1 MKYFIPV
8 IFLVGACSAQPEKTI
23 RIAAASSLKNSL
35 DSVIS
40 QIKSTQG
47 YEIAVSYG
55 GSQLL
60 LSQIENGA
68 DYDIFISASE
78 QQSNMLLQKKMIS
91 NDQIKNI
98 LTNKLI
104 LVSSDLNLKNNWM
117 KKANSLKWSLGNKS
131 VPVGFYSEQVIKNL
145 KLKIPAENIIYSENV
160 RQVVEIVRKK
170 EADLSIIYET
180 DYLQFKQDLE
190 IIEILPDTLHEK
202 IIYPEIILNTKS
214 EQVKKV
220 FQLIADSSQSILKHY
235 GFSKF

>member
-1 MKYFIPV
+1 MKYFILALF
-8 IFLVGACSAQPEKTI
+8 FLSACSTQPEKTI

-35 DSVIS
+35 DSVVS
-40 QIKSTQG
+40 KIKFIQG
-47 YEIAVSYG
+47 YDIAVSYG

-78 QQSNMLLQKKMIS
+78 QQSNVLLQKKTIS

-104 LVSSDLNLKNNWM
+104 LVSSDFKIKNNWREN
-117 KKANSLKWSLGNKS
+117 ANSLKWSLGNKS
-131 VPVGFYSEQVIKNL
+131 VPIGFYSKQVINNL

-202 IIYPEIILNTKS
+202 IIYPEIMLNTKS

-220 FQLIADSSQSILKHY
+220 FQLIADSSQSIFKHY